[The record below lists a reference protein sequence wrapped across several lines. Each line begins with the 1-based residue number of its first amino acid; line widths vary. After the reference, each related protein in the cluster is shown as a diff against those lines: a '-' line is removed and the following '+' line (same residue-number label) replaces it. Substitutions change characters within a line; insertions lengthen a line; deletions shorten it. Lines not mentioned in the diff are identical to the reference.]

1 MRIQKIFFAFFLA
14 SFFFYVPTVSAQKK
28 KESKHSE
35 FSSHLWYGGN
45 IGLNFYGFNG
55 GNVFQI
61 GVAPMVGYKIVEP
74 LSVGPRVS
82 FMFSSVKVPSFK
94 AVGIIDVDAGLFMRL
109 RIFRG
114 LFIQGEVSNE
124 WYQEPLFYSNGT
136 TDKVSNSRVNPR
148 LGLGWNWSEGR
159 GAGSEIG
166 IFYNFA
172 IANDLNT
179 YQNPLDYRFGFTWNF

>member
-1 MRIQKIFFAFFLA
+1 MRIQRIFFALPLA
-14 SFFFYVPTVSAQKK
+14 CFFFSLQPLAAQK
-28 KESKHSE
+28 ERSEPSE
-35 FSSHLWYGGN
+35 FKSRLWYGGN
-45 IGLNFYGFNG
+45 IGLNFYGYNG

-82 FMFSSVKVPSFK
+82 VMFASVKNPGFK
-94 AVGIIDVDAGLFMRL
+94 AVGLFDVDAGLFMRV
-109 RIFRG
+109 RVFRG
-114 LFIQGEVSNE
+114 LFIQGEVTNE
-124 WYQEPLFYSNGT
+124 WFQEPVFYVNGT
-136 TDKVSNSRVNPR
+136 TDKVSSTRVNPR

-172 IANDLNT
+172 IANDLET